1 MRSLRSL
8 HLPTTDEEVAWARA
22 IEAGVLAARLL
33 VTGERPVPA
42 TDAELSALVEAG
54 HRARQRFLLGYVRL
68 VAKLAAAEAKR
79 CGLNP
84 EDLCQEGFVALC
96 DTLQRFDHTRCRF
109 STYATMRVG
118 QHLAEVGAARLG
130 DLAIPASRALRLR
143 RARGVAAALGQ
154 EQQRTVGAAEVAAA
168 VGASARDMSR
178 LLAYRAPVPVD
189 VLAEAI
195 PDPDPVDPD
204 AGIYAEQF
212 GRLVARLEPTQA
224 EIVRLRYGL
233 VTGEQ
238 LDVQQTARLLGLS
251 ESSVR
256 RLERKALAALRPML
270 EATPAGRYYREP
282 PARWTA

>member
-1 MRSLRSL
+1 
-8 HLPTTDEEVAWARA
+8 
-22 IEAGVLAARLL
+22 
-33 VTGERPVPA
+33 
-42 TDAELSALVEAG
+42 
-54 HRARQRFLLGYVRL
+54 
-68 VAKLAAAEAKR
+68 
-79 CGLNP
+79 
-84 EDLCQEGFVALC
+84 
-96 DTLQRFDHTRCRF
+96 
-109 STYATMRVG
+109 
-118 QHLAEVGAARLG
+118 
-130 DLAIPASRALRLR
+130 
-143 RARGVAAALGQ
+143 
-154 EQQRTVGAAEVAAA
+154 
-168 VGASARDMSR
+168 MSR